1 VIKKINSALTFYCDV
16 ARHMLNYMLDF
27 VGDRC
32 GANYESVA
40 SKWLGQKKNAA
51 IGSQLGG
58 VFD

>member
-1 VIKKINSALTFYCDV
+1 
-16 ARHMLNYMLDF
+16 MLNYMLDF